1 MSETDGT
8 PPARRPRKVLKAFR
22 GSVVTIY
29 WVALPLAAMLTLGAL
44 ISAGTQPQSPRSW
57 LPAAALVTMTLLIAW
72 RLWLNRRA
80 LGRVGPVPPTRRL
93 LTVFLPLGLLALLGL
108 SVLALGL
115 LWLAVAGWL
124 LLAPEESTAG
134 FRHLVMGAG
143 LAMGGG
149 AALTFLGA
157 ALTWP
162 LIRLLKT
169 RPVST
174 TGT

>member
-1 MSETDGT
+1 MSETGDT
-8 PPARRPRKVLKAFR
+8 APAPRPRKALKAFR
-22 GSVVTIY
+22 GSVVAIY
-29 WVALPLAAMLTLGAL
+29 WIALPLAVMMTLGAM
-44 ISAGTQPQSPRSW
+44 INAGTHPRNPQGW
-57 LPAAALVTMTLLIAW
+57 LLAAALVAVTLLIAW

-80 LGRVGPVPPTRRL
+80 LGRVGPVPPPRRL
-93 LTVFLPLGLLALLGL
+93 LTVFLPLGLLALVGL

-115 LWLAVAGWL
+115 LWLVLAGWL

-134 FRHLVMGAG
+134 FRHLVMGASF
-143 LAMGGG
+143 ATGGG

-162 LIRLLKT
+162 LVRLLRP
-169 RPVST
+169 RPVPT